1 MKRDFSK
8 RLSHIEQ
15 RLGHGS
21 KGFRV
26 VMVPHTVQKT
36 AEEQERYL
44 ERTFHWIKNYQGT
57 VIIVTDFSKVE
68 S

>member
-26 VMVPHTVQKT
+26 VIVPHAVQRT

-44 ERTFHWIKNYQGT
+44 RSTFPWIKTYQGT